1 MTLHAVKLR
10 YPPPLRSLPWGSCSA
25 PPRRGIRARRGARN
39 PGSGAS
45 LQRSVSVTEQA
56 VDKVKVWPFKAR
68 GPPFTQV
75 VCSAHFWGPRNSRE
89 RRERRRSPGIALAR
103 EPRGASSPAH
113 SAHLRV
119 LAFFVRGGASSG
131 MGPCGSQ
138 ELNSSQRQSS
148 SCAGQ
153 RTVGDLSAEVALASS
168 GSAVPRKRS
177 WFNRPREPRKASRD
191 IIGHS
196 PLPTQAFPLSL
207 RKHDPAKILPSFHFH
222 CVPALLQ
229 T

>member
-1 MTLHAVKLR
+1 M
-10 YPPPLRSLPWGSCSA
+10 
-25 PPRRGIRARRGARN
+25 
-39 PGSGAS
+39 
-45 LQRSVSVTEQA
+45 
-56 VDKVKVWPFKAR
+56 KVWPFKAR

-75 VCSAHFWGPRNSRE
+75 CARRIFGVRETLGRDGNAVEAQALLSPGSRE
-89 RRERRRSPGIALAR
+89 ALLHLHTQLISAPQLLSPRLFLS
-103 EPRGASSPAH
+103 E
-113 SAHLRV
+113 
-119 LAFFVRGGASSG
+119 GASSG

-153 RTVGDLSAEVALASS
+153 RWTVRDLSAEVALASS

-207 RKHDPAKILPSFHFH
+207 CKHDPAKILPSFHFH